1 MASFTKFQQRNGTN
15 CEIKN
20 TRNFVV
26 SNSLGKYHLNMY
38 VMKARMPRCV
48 QNYSET
54 HSTGVTGLHSWLR
67 WSHNP
72 VTQSIVFHCHFAH
85 TRAFLLYWHISRPK
99 WVRPNQNC
107 ISKHDVHFLPAP
119 KGYATSLPRSMK
131 NPDCSCCINHPTTLA
146 SGFSHSE
153 LYIIQQSHYFIST
166 AAIL

>member
-67 WSHNP
+67 RSHNP

-85 TRAFLLYWHISRPK
+85 TCAFLLYWHISRPK

-107 ISKHDVHFLPAP
+107 ISKHCWKMMYIFFQHQRVMQHPCQGAWKTRLFL
-119 KGYATSLPRSMK
+119 
-131 NPDCSCCINHPTTLA
+131 
-146 SGFSHSE
+146 
-153 LYIIQQSHYFIST
+153 LYKSSHYSS
-166 AAIL
+166 LRLQP